1 MSIINEALKKTQTN
15 LNDLK
20 EKTVT
25 VTDDRISVGQKAWQS
40 HAAQPA
46 QPFTPAPS
54 SAPAATPAPQAK
66 RTSTKRW
73 HLIVIAEILVLGLAA
88 WILFIF
94 QPQLFRS
101 SLHPKRSPAA
111 RKSITTT
118 AQPKPEASLPQP
130 VPAASASLAPSQRL
144 LPLGG
149 PMAAGREPP
158 AEIKFSVGAPAKN
171 LVLNGIM
178 MDQSKMAALINGEIY
193 EVGDYIAGQRIN
205 KITLNRVELRD
216 GDNVTI
222 LEVREQGR

>member
-15 LNDLK
+15 LSNLK

-25 VTDDRISVGQKAWQS
+25 VTDDRISVGQKTWQS
-40 HAAQPA
+40 PAAQPA
-46 QPFTPAPS
+46 QPFTQAPS

-66 RTSTKRW
+66 RTSSKRW
-73 HLIVIAEILVLGLAA
+73 YLIVITEILVLGLAA
-88 WILFIF
+88 WVLFIF

-101 SLHPKRSPAA
+101 SLHPKRSPAV
-111 RKSITTT
+111 RKSIPTT
-118 AQPKPEASLPQP
+118 AQPKPAASLPQP
-130 VPAASASLAPSQRL
+130 VPAASVSPETRFLMS
-144 LPLGG
+144 
-149 PMAAGREPP
+149 
-158 AEIKFSVGAPAKN
+158 APAKN

-193 EVGDYIAGQRIN
+193 EVGDYIGDQRIN

>member
-20 EKTVT
+20 ERTVT
-25 VTDDRISVGQKAWQS
+25 VADDRISVGQKTWQS
-40 HAAQPA
+40 PAAQPS
-46 QPFTPAPS
+46 QTFTQAPS
-54 SAPAATPAPQAK
+54 SAPAATPAPQTK
-66 RTSTKRW
+66 RTSSKRW
-73 HLIVIAEILVLGLAA
+73 YLIVIAEILVLGLAA
-88 WILFIF
+88 WVLFIF

-101 SLHPKRSPAA
+101 SLHPKRSPTV

-118 AQPKPEASLPQP
+118 AQPKPAAPLPQP
-130 VPAASASLAPSQRL
+130 APAAGMPIPPGQK
-144 LPLGG
+144 LP
-149 PMAAGREPP
+149 AGKEPI
-158 AEIKFSVGAPAKN
+158 AKIKFSMGAPAKN

-178 MDQSKMAALINGEIY
+178 MDQSKMVALINGEIY
-193 EVGDYIAGQRIN
+193 EVGDYIGDQRIN

>member
-15 LNDLK
+15 LSNLK

-25 VTDDRISVGQKAWQS
+25 VTDDRISVGQKTWQS
-40 HAAQPA
+40 PAAQPA
-46 QPFTPAPS
+46 QTFTQAPS

-66 RTSTKRW
+66 RTSSKRW
-73 HLIVIAEILVLGLAA
+73 YLIVITEILVLGLAA
-88 WILFIF
+88 WVLFIF

-101 SLHPKRSPAA
+101 SLHPKRSPAV

-118 AQPKPEASLPQP
+118 AQPKPVALSPQPAP
-130 VPAASASLAPSQRL
+130 VPATSAPS
-144 LPLGG
+144 G
-149 PMAAGREPP
+149 
-158 AEIKFSVGAPAKN
+158 IKFPMGAPAKN

-193 EVGDYIAGQRIN
+193 EVGDYIGDQRIN

>member
-15 LNDLK
+15 LNNFK
-20 EKTVT
+20 GKPIAIA
-25 VTDDRISVGQKAWQS
+25 DDRIAAGQKTWQPP
-40 HAAQPA
+40 AAQPA

-73 HLIVIAEILVLGLAA
+73 YLIVITEILVLGLAA

-130 VPAASASLAPSQRL
+130 VPAASASLAT
-144 LPLGG
+144 
-149 PMAAGREPP
+149 REPL
-158 AEIKFSVGAPAKN
+158 AEIKFSMGAPAKN

-178 MDQSKMAALINGEIY
+178 MDQNKMVALINGEIY
-193 EVGDYIAGQRIN
+193 EVGDYIGDQRIN